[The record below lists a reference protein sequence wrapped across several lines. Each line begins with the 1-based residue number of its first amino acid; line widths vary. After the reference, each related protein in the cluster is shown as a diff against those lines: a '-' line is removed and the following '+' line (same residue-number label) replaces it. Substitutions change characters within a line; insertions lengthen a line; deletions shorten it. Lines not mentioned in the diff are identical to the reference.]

1 MLSASSSKHSEV
13 ILEFKELYE
22 VSGGNLVD
30 GLPPAPSNSGDVT
43 GLVGPKNLGGPF
55 ADFGSVENYVCKI

>member
-30 GLPPAPSNSGDVT
+30 GLPPAPSSGAVT
-43 GLVGPKNLGGPF
+43 GLVGPKNLS
-55 ADFGSVENYVCKI
+55 GSFVFFWVVENYVCKI